1 MTGKK
6 LKELRKK
13 YNLTQREVA
22 EGINANQVR
31 ISQWENN
38 VYTISKAYQLLLKMY
53 FAKFE

>member
-1 MTGKK
+1 MTGKE

-13 YNLTQREVA
+13 YNLTQKEVA
-22 EGINANQVR
+22 EGINASQVR